1 MSSLTVLSNPSR
13 RGFVSACAGCAAA
26 CLAKAPRA
34 MAAPAPIGRK
44 TRVSVVFTQAA
55 RDKQGWP
62 YVNFDYESKQKEI
75 LAGLEAASSF
85 AEFTTATATSA
96 EDSKRILEAGRDA
109 DGFLVF
115 LLGIP
120 SGGAGREIAFSGRP
134 AVVVDHL
141 YGGTGEFLGSYGPAR
156 KKGLPVAGVASSRFS
171 DVIQALRALDT
182 VQRAKDA
189 RILDVTKRDPSRLT
203 AEIKTAYGADVIKV
217 SGDELS
223 AYYDKASPDEGRQWA
238 QTWIKGAGKVVEPSR
253 EEIAQCGRMYVAMKN
268 MLDQQRSRVITVDC
282 LDLFYANQLRSYPCL
297 GFFQL
302 NNDCNVGACE
312 ADLTST
318 STMLLMTN
326 LTGQPGYISDPVL
339 DTATNQII
347 YAHCV
352 APNKVWGPGKPANE
366 YHIRSHS
373 EDRKGAAVRS
383 LLPLGVMTTSL
394 EFLPGRREVIMHQAK
409 TVANVDEDKACRTK
423 LAATPRDAAKLAED
437 WQAGWHRVTY
447 FGDHRM
453 AVDALAALLKFKVTI
468 EG

>member
-1 MSSLTVLSNPSR
+1 MSSLPVLSNPSR
-13 RGFVSACAGCAAA
+13 RGFISACAGCAAA
-26 CLAKAPRA
+26 CLAKAPCA
-34 MAAPAPIGRK
+34 SAAPAMLGRK
-44 TRVSVVFTQAA
+44 TRVSVVFTQAPK
-55 RDKQGWP
+55 DKEGWP
-62 YVNFDYESKQKEI
+62 YVNFDYESKKKEI
-75 LAGLEAASSF
+75 MAGLQAASSF
-85 AEFTTATATSA
+85 AEFTTATSMSA

-120 SGGAGREIAFSGRP
+120 SFGAGREIGLSGRP
-134 AVVVDHL
+134 AIIVDHL
-141 YGGTGEFLGSYGPAR
+141 YGGTGEFLGVYGPAR
-156 KKGLPVAGVASSRFS
+156 KQGLPVAGVTSSRFS

-182 VQRAKDA
+182 VQRAKGT

-203 AEIKTAYGADVIKV
+203 ADIKAAYGADVIKV
-217 SGDELS
+217 SGADLN
-223 AYYDKASPDEGRQWA
+223 ALYDKASLDDAKQWA
-238 QTWIKGAGKVVEPSR
+238 QTWIKGAKKVVEPSR
-253 EEIAQCGRMYVAMKN
+253 DEIIEGGRMYVAMKN
-268 MLDQQRSRVITVDC
+268 LLDQQKSNAITVDC
-282 LDLFYANQLRSYPCL
+282 LDLFYAKQLRAYPCM

-302 NNDCNVGACE
+302 NNDCNIGACE

-318 STMLLMTN
+318 STMVLMTN

-352 APNKVWGPGKPANE
+352 APSKVWGPDKPANE

-383 LLPLGVMTTSL
+383 LMPLGVMTTSL

-409 TVANVDEDKACRTK
+409 AVANIDEDKACRTK
-423 LAATPRDAAKLAED
+423 LGATPRDAAKLAED

-447 FGDHRM
+447 YGDHRM
-453 AVDALAALLKFKVTI
+453 AVDALAGLLKFKVTI

>member
-1 MSSLTVLSNPSR
+1 MSSFQVLSNPSR
-13 RGFVSACAGCAAA
+13 RGFISACAGCAAA
-26 CLAKAPRA
+26 CMARIPCDA
-34 MAAPAPIGRK
+34 AAPSPLGRK

-55 RDKQGWP
+55 KDKEGWP
-62 YVNFDYESKQKEI
+62 YVNFDYESKKKEI
-75 LAGLEAASSF
+75 LAGLEAAAAF
-85 AEFTTATATSA
+85 AEFTTATAMSV
-96 EDSKRILEAGRDA
+96 EDSRRILEAGRDA

-134 AVVVDHL
+134 TIVVDHM
-141 YGGTGEFLGSYGPAR
+141 YGGTGEFLGAYGPAR
-156 KKGLPVAGVASSRFS
+156 KKGLPVAGVTSSRFS

-182 VQRAKDA
+182 VQRANGA
-189 RILDVTKRDPSRLT
+189 RILDVTRRDPSRLSG
-203 AEIKTAYGADVIKV
+203 EIREAYGAEVVKV
-217 SGDELS
+217 AGDDLNS
-223 AYYDKASPDEGRQWA
+223 IYDKTSLGDAGQWA
-238 QTWIKGAGKVVEPSR
+238 QTWIKGAAKVVEPSR
-253 EEIAQCGRMYVAMKN
+253 EEIVEGGRMYVAMKS
-268 MLDQQRSRVITVDC
+268 LLAQQKSNAITVDC
-282 LDLFYANQLRSYPCL
+282 LDLFYAKQLRSYPCL

-302 NNDCNVGACE
+302 NNDCSVGACE

-318 STMLLMTN
+318 STMMLMTN

-352 APNKVWGPGKPANE
+352 APSKVWGPDKPANE

-383 LLPLGVMTTSL
+383 LMPLGVMTTTL
-394 EFLPGRREVIMHQAK
+394 EFLPGRKEVIMHQAK
-409 TVANVDEDKACRTK
+409 AVANIDEDKACRTK

-447 FGDHRM
+447 YGDHRM